1 MSIQVSSIPGLT
13 AEQAAAQ
20 MSAEGFAAAAKDYAP
35 GRTEPHAHDYDVCLY
50 ILEGTFKLFDAD
62 RGVVHAFTPGDKVLV
77 PSGTRHS
84 EDHDVLRMV
93 VGRRH

>member
-1 MSIQVSSIPGLT
+1 MKIEHSSKPGLS
-13 AEQAAAQ
+13 AEQAIAE
-20 MSAEGFAAAAKDYAP
+20 MSRDGFSAAAKDYAP

-62 RGVVHAFTPGDKVLV
+62 SGVVHAFTPGDKVLV

-84 EDHDVLRMV
+84 EDHETLRMV